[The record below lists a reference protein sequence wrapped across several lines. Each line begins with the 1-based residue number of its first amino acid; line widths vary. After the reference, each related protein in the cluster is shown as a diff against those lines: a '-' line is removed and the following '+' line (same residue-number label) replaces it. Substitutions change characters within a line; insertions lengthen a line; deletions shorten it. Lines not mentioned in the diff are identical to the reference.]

1 MYKMKI
7 YFLYLLCWD
16 TLVNLSKEP
25 VGIDCKALPDD
36 VNKIAFLETVL
47 TAWGGAMLTDVGIF
61 IDLLVDGKHVG
72 KIS

>member
-1 MYKMKI
+1 
-7 YFLYLLCWD
+7 
-16 TLVNLSKEP
+16 
-25 VGIDCKALPDD
+25 
-36 VNKIAFLETVL
+36 LETVL